1 MNRAVTET
9 AYIWFIKQDVI
20 VYIMLQ
26 LEQDPGEDNQ
36 LIKHHCEAKS
46 LYILSK
52 QRVKEAMV
60 SSITELYKSNLHTT
74 ISTHGHSFS
83 QSFGA

>member
-1 MNRAVTET
+1 MNRADTEA

-36 LIKHHCEAKS
+36 LIKHHCEAKPIHPS
-46 LYILSK
+46 ADNASK
-52 QRVKEAMV
+52 RQWCRV
-60 SSITELYKSNLHTT
+60 L
-74 ISTHGHSFS
+74 
-83 QSFGA
+83 QSYTKAIYYHH